1 MRLTRFLSPP
11 TTSASRPRRRV
22 RLVGLCSSRW
32 SRYALRRRILPVP
45 VILKRL
51 AAPRCVFIFGIEF
64 PVSRSD
70 VGRLRGGLRLRLA
83 NRIEHHDHVATV
95 LLGSRLDDR
104 DLGHALGNLLENPP
118 AELRVCHLAAP
129 EHDRQLDL

>member
-1 MRLTRFLSPP
+1 MRFTRFLSPP
-11 TTSASRPRRRV
+11 TTSASRPSRRV
-22 RLVGLCSSRW
+22 RLEGLCSSRW
-32 SRYALRRRILPVP
+32 SRYACRRMTLPEP

-70 VGRLRGGLRLRLA
+70 VRGLGGRFGLRLT
-83 NRIEHHDHVATV
+83 NRIEHHHHVAAV

-104 DLGHALGNLLENPP
+104 NLGDALGNLLENPP
-118 AELRVCHLAAP
+118 AEFRVG
-129 EHDRQLDL
+129 